1 MNVVPAAAYTSTRT
15 EATRLVIRLDVDESW
30 LEGSDGRLLCR
41 LEELEFHVEDTID
54 PYLVEESPR
63 ASSALRER
71 LGGHRDG

>member
-54 PYLVEESPR
+54 HYVVEESPR